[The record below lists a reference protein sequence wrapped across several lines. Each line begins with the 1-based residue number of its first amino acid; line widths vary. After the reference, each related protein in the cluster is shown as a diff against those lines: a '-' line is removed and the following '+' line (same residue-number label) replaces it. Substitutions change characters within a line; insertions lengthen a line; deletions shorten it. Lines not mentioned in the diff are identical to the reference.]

1 MDGFN
6 EAVDAYIDVE
16 DQLSRYLWSLSE
28 AEFADERIEKQAVD
42 SREQFE
48 TRREQTKERFLESI
62 GGLPNRMD
70 DPSIELCGSIARD
83 GYSIERITLESRPNF
98 HVTANCYVPDGD
110 GPFPGVLFLCG
121 HIDSPKSDPRNQ
133 RVCIELALNGFV
145 VLIVDPISQ
154 GERKQYFDPEMGQ
167 PVFGEESSVI
177 PHSQAGQKCFYAGSS
192 LARYMIHD
200 DRCALDYLSARS
212 DVDDDAIGVIGA
224 SGGGIQTLFLSMVD
238 DRIAASA
245 PCCSVTERR
254 EQQKTG
260 KCIDAEQLV
269 YGAIARGPNYDDLVT
284 ALAPRPVCI
293 GAAASD
299 SHFPIEGVHETVRR
313 AREIYDF
320 YDAAE
325 HVQLAVADTTHCPV
339 SDLRAGVFGFL
350 CDHLTNTEYEAK
362 KGLSTLERSAL
373 KCTSTGHVMTAYP
386 DERTIDDL
394 IREYVASIPADERT
408 GLGVENHDGDADQ
421 FRNTLRERFDLER
434 DDCVLSPRYIDR
446 TVTAGLE
453 IEHVW
458 FRTERDPD
466 IVVTGL
472 LVSKPDSNPSSPA
485 VVLYEDGTEEL
496 PDRSEEVA
504 SLTEEYGTVFVFDP
518 RGVGAVQHRRIPVH
532 SWVEDY
538 DGVYGTEFK
547 LGYDALMLE
556 SSLLE
561 MRVFDVC
568 RAVEFLRTETN
579 ATDISFVGDGVG
591 SYHAL
596 YAAAATE
603 NVERVDLSET
613 VPSFAALATEQDAA
627 FYPQL
632 TAFDVIR
639 SCDIPHVE
647 RALERRGVKRS
658 QPPIE

>member
-1 MDGFN
+1 MNGFN
-6 EAVDAYIDVE
+6 EAVNASIDVE

-28 AEFADERIEKQAVD
+28 AEFADERIEKQAIG
-42 SREQFE
+42 SRAGFE
-48 TRREQTKERFLESI
+48 TRRERIQARFLESI
-62 GGLPNRMD
+62 GGLPDRMD
-70 DPSIELCGSIARD
+70 DPSIELHGRTARD
-83 GYSIERITLESRPNF
+83 GYSIERITLESRPNI
-98 HVTANCYVPDGD
+98 HVTTNCYVPDGD
-110 GPFPGVLFLCG
+110 GPFPGIVFLCG
-121 HIDSPKSDPRNQ
+121 HIDSPKSDLRNQ
-133 RVCIELALNGFV
+133 KACIELALNGFV

-154 GERKQYFDPEMGQ
+154 GERTQYFDPETGK
-167 PVFGEESSVI
+167 PVFDERSSVI
-177 PHSQAGQKCFYAGSS
+177 PHSHAGQKCFYAGAS

-200 DRCALDYLSARS
+200 DRCALDYLAARP
-212 DVDDDAIGVIGA
+212 DVDEERIGVIGA

-238 DRIAASA
+238 DRIAAAA

-269 YGAIARGPNYDDLVT
+269 YGAIARGVNYDDLLT
-284 ALAPRPVCI
+284 TIAPRPVCI
-293 GAAASD
+293 GAAVSD
-299 SHFPIEGVHETVRR
+299 EHFPIEGVYETVDR
-313 AREIYDF
+313 AREIYGF
-320 YDAAE
+320 YDATE
-325 HVQLAVADTTHCPV
+325 NVQLVVADTTHCPV
-339 SDLRAGVFGFL
+339 SDLRDGVFAFL
-350 CDHLTNTEYEAK
+350 CDHLTEDEYEPK
-362 KGLSTLERSAL
+362 KGLSTLEKSAL
-373 KCTSTGHVMTAYP
+373 ECTQTGHVMTAYP

-394 IREYVASIPADERT
+394 IREYVANAPADDSTESVV
-408 GLGVENHDGDADQ
+408 GDNDGDADQ
-421 FRNTLRERFDLER
+421 FRTTLLERFDLER
-434 DDCVLSPRYIDR
+434 DDCDLSPRYIDR

-472 LVSKPDSNPSSPA
+472 LVSDPDSDTSSPA

-504 SLTEEYGTVFVFDP
+504 SLAEEYGTVFVFDP
-518 RGVGAVQHRRIPVH
+518 RGIGAVQHRRIPVH
-532 SWVEDY
+532 SWVDDY

-568 RAVEFLRTETN
+568 RAAEFLRSETN
-579 ATDISFVGDGVG
+579 ATNVSFVGDGIG
-591 SYHAL
+591 AYHAL

-603 NVERVDLSET
+603 NVDRVDVYET
-613 VPSFAALATEQDAA
+613 VPSFATLATEQDAD
-627 FYPQL
+627 FHPQL

-639 SCDIPHVE
+639 SCDIPQVE
-647 RALERRGVKRS
+647 RALEQREVKRS